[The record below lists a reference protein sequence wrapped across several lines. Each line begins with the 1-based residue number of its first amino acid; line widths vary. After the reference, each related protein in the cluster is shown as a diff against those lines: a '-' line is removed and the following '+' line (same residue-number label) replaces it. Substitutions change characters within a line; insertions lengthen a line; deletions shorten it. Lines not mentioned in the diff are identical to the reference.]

1 MEKNLEEAAQI
12 LWNYH
17 KIGGMAEPAD
27 IIFVM
32 GSNDIRVA
40 EYAADL
46 YLDGYAPKILFSGG
60 IAHQNDLLRTNWAKS
75 EAETFARVAIDKG
88 VPVNQIII
96 EMNSTNS
103 GENIVFS
110 TKILAEKRIKYRS
123 ILAVQ
128 KPYME
133 RRALATMQIYWPD
146 KILHIVSPH
155 LNFTTYPNATIS
167 RETLIHLMVGDLQ
180 RIIEYPAKGFQI
192 SQEVP
197 ENVYR
202 CYQRLV
208 NAGFTKHMLIK

>member
-1 MEKNLEEAAQI
+1 
-12 LWNYH
+12 
-17 KIGGMAEPAD
+17 MAEPAD

-46 YLDGYAPKILFSGG
+46 YLERYAPKILFSGG
-60 IAHQNDLLRTNWAKS
+60 IAHQNDLLKTNWAKS
-75 EAETFARVAIDKG
+75 EAETFAQVAIDKG
-88 VPVNQIII
+88 VPINQIII

-110 TKILAEKRIKYRS
+110 TKILAEKGIKYRS

-146 KILHIVSPH
+146 KNYI
-155 LNFTTYPNATIS
+155 
-167 RETLIHLMVGDLQ
+167 
-180 RIIEYPAKGFQI
+180 
-192 SQEVP
+192 
-197 ENVYR
+197 
-202 CYQRLV
+202 
-208 NAGFTKHMLIK
+208 